1 MGNHG
6 EAAAGGTNPGGKSL
20 FQEAT
25 SSQTADARPLSST
38 PLTKGLSCRIQFCF
52 VLFLMK
58 LFKQSLNI
66 SSLSV
71 FILSNVPHHA
81 TLQTEKTM
89 QDNSSAVI
97 DVITWFCPA
106 EGTLTALFGMLLG
119 TD

>member
-1 MGNHG
+1 M
-6 EAAAGGTNPGGKSL
+6 EKLLQAAQTQVEKV
-20 FQEAT
+20 
-25 SSQTADARPLSST
+25 SSKKQQAAKQQTPVHSAARLLPKDYPVGYS
-38 PLTKGLSCRIQFCF
+38 F
-52 VLFLMK
+52 VFLMK

-106 EGTLTALFGMLLG
+106 EGALTALFGMLLC